1 MEIKHHQF
9 TSIITHQSCII
20 TLIKTPKRNINMKF
34 NININFFAL
43 FRKITPAILPVLWRI
58 RRITSRSV
66 SVRTTCEL
74 ALFFRA
80 ASREMCHGKP
90 WSPHGKN
97 MVIWLRIKWCVLVYH
112 WLSHIFEVLTI
123 LQDMHVLF
131 HACGHGTWWIHGNF
145 PAHFCHRSTRCL
157 QPPTGLALVFVILD
171 GAPGIRIVLTTQLN
185 GWNLFQEG
193 KEINNKWYWYKW
205 VWPIINV

>member
-1 MEIKHHQF
+1 
-9 TSIITHQSCII
+9 
-20 TLIKTPKRNINMKF
+20 MKF

-43 FRKITPAILPVLWRI
+43 FRQITPAIFARPLANSPDHLEVGVCQDHLRAGPVFQGCFKGNVPWK
-58 RRITSRSV
+58 TMV
-66 SVRTTCEL
+66 S
-74 ALFFRA
+74 
-80 ASREMCHGKP
+80 P
-90 WSPHGKN
+90 WKN

-112 WLSHIFEVLTI
+112 WLSHIFGVNILIHIEVLTI
-123 LQDMHVLF
+123 LQDIHVLF

-205 VWPIINV
+205 VSPIINV